1 MSLRYIKIKGAR
13 QNNLK
18 GFDLQIPLQK
28 FTVVC
33 GLSGSGK
40 SSLAFE
46 TLFAE
51 GQRNYTQTLSNYSR
65 QYINE
70 MAKPLIE
77 SIENIPPALALQQ
90 KNTVRSARPTVAT
103 LTELDHL
110 FRLLF
115 MHSGQA
121 FCPEHNTPL
130 RSFSPH
136 QGAQEI
142 QKLFPKGKGIVSF
155 PIKLHRTGLNWPGL
169 KKKLLKEGLTRVWQ
183 KQDNTRAGLPLLK
196 EINQINQSAKE
207 FYVVVDRLMFK
218 DRARLTDSLKSA
230 YKLFLRYNKTEKAG
244 EALISPHKATTEKK
258 LNPKHEIFFL
268 SESPSCP
275 HCAYRFPF
283 YPFPLSLFNFNSSL
297 GACPT
302 CKGFGHQLAVDEKKV
317 VPYPEKS
324 IMEGAI
330 MPWTTPSTS
339 SEFRSLKQFCRKKNI
354 DLHCP
359 WNNLSTA
366 HKKKIWKGDASFMGM
381 EGFFDY
387 LERKKYKM
395 HVRVFLNRYKSAFSC
410 PDCKGQRFRKELAFV
425 RWQNKTIMEFY
436 DTHIGALKEFFL
448 SCTQNEHPQA
458 FSLIRKISFI
468 LKVLD
473 NIGLSYLSLGR
484 SVKTLSSGEFQRLN
498 LAHQMGLELSQVL
511 YVLDEPTVGLHA
523 QDSQNLIRML
533 KDLCDK
539 GNTMLVVEHDPDLIR
554 QADFIVEMGPGS
566 GFKGGEVVF
575 QGTKEDFLKC
585 SHSLTKAGLEKQKES
600 KPLIL
605 PVDFENHK
613 YFLEISGCQAHNL
626 KNVSLRV
633 PLNRLVTVTGVSG
646 SGKSTLISQTLYPA
660 LANIL
665 GYGGIKGHPF
675 KTLKGAEQVQK
686 VVWIN
691 PAPVKNQKN
700 SLVATYAGVYGF
712 IRHVMALNCHQMGRE
727 EIPSRLFSLNVEG
740 GRCPSCRGLGYQEID
755 MVFMDPIRTP
765 CEECQGK
772 RFKQEVLDLKWKNK
786 NMDQILNMTVDTA
799 SEFFVSSPYIWKPL
813 SFLKKVGLNYLLLG
827 QTLRTLSG
835 GESQRLKLSR
845 ELMGQPK
852 NTLYIMDEPT
862 VGLHFREV
870 ELLLSVLRELIRQ
883 GGSVL
888 LIEHHLDL
896 IQQSDFIIDMGPGAG
911 PEGGKIIAKGTP
923 YELAE
928 NPLSVTGAF
937 LNRNQ
942 NNSRTDL

>member
-1 MSLRYIKIKGAR
+1 MPSQYIKIKGAR

-28 FTVVC
+28 LTVVC

-65 QYINE
+65 QYIQE
-70 MAKPLIE
+70 MAKPFVQ

-121 FCPEHNTPL
+121 FCPKHKSPL
-130 RSFSPH
+130 QSFSPH

-142 QKLFPKGKGIVSF
+142 QKLFQNGKGIISF
-155 PIKLHRTGLNWPGL
+155 SLKLHRTGLPWLGL
-169 KKKLLKEGLTRVWQ
+169 KKKLLKDGLTRIWR
-183 KQDNTRAGLPLLK
+183 KKDSNRTGLPLLK
-196 EINQINQSAKE
+196 EIDKIKKEEKE

-218 DRARLTDSLKSA
+218 DRARLQDSLKSA
-230 YKLFLRYNKTEKAG
+230 YKLFLRYNKTEKTG
-244 EALISPHKATTEKK
+244 EALISSYKVATKK
-258 LNPKHEIFFL
+258 NPNSKQKQHETLFL
-268 SESPSCP
+268 SESASCP

-302 CKGFGHQLAVDEKKV
+302 CKGFGYQLIVDEDKV
-317 VPYPEKS
+317 VPDSGKS

-330 MPWTTPSTS
+330 LPWTTPSTS
-339 SEFRSLKQFCRKKNI
+339 AEFRNLKQFCQKKNI
-354 DLHCP
+354 DPHCP
-359 WNNLSTA
+359 YKNLSA
-366 HKKKIWKGDASFMGM
+366 SHKKKIWKGDSSFMGV
-381 EGFFDY
+381 ENFFDY

-395 HVRVFLNRYKSAFSC
+395 HVRVLLNRYKSAFFC
-410 PDCKGQRFRKELAFV
+410 PGCQGHRFRKELSFV

-436 DTHIGALKEFFL
+436 AMHIGALKDFFY
-448 SCTQNEHPQA
+448 SCTQNKHLQA
-458 FSLIRKISFI
+458 NSLIQKISFI
-468 LKVLD
+468 LNALD
-473 NIGLSYLSLGR
+473 NIGLNYLSLSR
-484 SVKTLSSGEFQRLN
+484 PVKTLSSGEFQRLN
-498 LAHQMGLELSQVL
+498 LAHQMGLELSQIL
-511 YVLDEPTVGLHA
+511 YVLDEPTVGLHIK
-523 QDSQNLIRML
+523 DSQKLIRML
-533 KDLCDK
+533 KNLRDK
-539 GNTMLVVEHDPDLIR
+539 GNTLVVVEHDPDVIK
-554 QADFIVEMGPGS
+554 QADFIVEMGPQA
-566 GFKGGEVVF
+566 GFKGGEIVF
-575 QGTKEDFLKC
+575 EGTKKDFLKC
-585 SHSLTKAGLEKQKES
+585 THSLTCAGLAKHKAS
-600 KPLIL
+600 KPPIL
-605 PVDFENHK
+605 PVDFKNHR

-660 LANIL
+660 LANTI

-691 PAPVKNQKN
+691 PTPVKNQRN
-700 SLVATYAGVYGF
+700 SLVATYAGVYSS
-712 IRHVMALNCHQMGRE
+712 IRSVMALNCHYLGRE
-727 EIPSRLFSLNVEG
+727 QILSRLFSLNVEG
-740 GRCPSCRGLGYQEID
+740 GRCPACRGLGYQEID
-755 MVFMDPIRTP
+755 MVFMDPIRVT
-765 CEECQGK
+765 CEECAGK
-772 RFKQEVLDLKWKNK
+772 RFKQQVLDLKWKNK
-786 NMDQILNMTVDTA
+786 NINQILNMTVDMA
-799 SEFFVSSPYIWKPL
+799 SEFFVSNPDIWKPL

-827 QTLRTLSG
+827 QSLATLSG

-852 NTLYIMDEPT
+852 NTLYILDEPS
-862 VGLHFREV
+862 VGLHFQEV

-888 LIEHHLDL
+888 LVEHHTGL
-896 IQQSDFIIDMGPGAG
+896 IQQSDFLIDMGPGAG

-923 YELAE
+923 NELAS

-937 LNRNQ
+937 LHQNQ
-942 NNSRTDL
+942 K